1 VIRISLGRSY
11 RSHLGFVAS
20 ISRFVG

>member
-11 RSHLGFVAS
+11 RSHLGFMAS